1 MLCIRAV
8 QGYRN
13 RASPRSG
20 PFSNGWW
27 NTSCLVNL
35 GFKLLQPSSWVPVP
49 AEKDAG
55 FALIRKWGILHIL
68 RAALRPQWY
77 TEDPWVFDPLD
88 VSRPYTSLCKAISR
102 AEDDS
107 GLLRA

>member
-1 MLCIRAV
+1 MKPRSCPSYSRVPPPELSAWISSFAVMCIRAV
-8 QGYRN
+8 RGYIN

-35 GFKLLQPSSWVPVP
+35 GFKLLRLSSWVPVP
-49 AEKDAG
+49 ADKDVG
-55 FALIRKWGILHIL
+55 FALIRKRDIPHIL

-77 TEDPWVFDPLD
+77 TEDPW
-88 VSRPYTSLCKAISR
+88 
-102 AEDDS
+102 
-107 GLLRA
+107 